1 MKKFK
6 YHMCSCK
13 FEVKGDGM
21 KKAVLLLGLLVL
33 AMGSASA
40 QDFTMNA
47 TDFAA
52 ALLNQSIAGMG
63 QAQNF
68 LMIIVKTSESNNTN
82 IFQNL
87 WGIAYGG
94 VVLASINNQ
103 VTNMVLAEILDDSNT
118 VDISAWGYGTDEYLY
133 DVIGYALNTMGSQGD
148 IVFGDPAGNSGLARL
163 LMAQVKLMENP
174 SSYGY
179 DYDFAAEYAKELAK
193 TIAAG
198 LYFTLKLL
206 EQIPT
211 AFPNW

>member
-1 MKKFK
+1 
-6 YHMCSCK
+6 
-13 FEVKGDGM
+13 
-21 KKAVLLLGLLVL
+21 
-33 AMGSASA
+33 MGSASA

-68 LMIIVKTSESNNTN
+68 LMIIVKTSGSNNPN

-103 VTNMVLAEILDDSNT
+103 VTNMVLAEILDDNNT
-118 VDISAWGYGTDEYLY
+118 VDISAWGYGTDEILY

-148 IVFGDPAGNSGLARL
+148 IVFGDPAGEKGLARL
-163 LMAQVKLMENP
+163 LMAQVMLMENP

-198 LYFTLKLL
+198 FYFTMELLKA
-206 EQIPT
+206 IPS